1 MNGFLGFSTYRTF
14 SPYKLVQVK
23 LHHKVFGLRE
33 NEFLGT
39 KLNLEM
45 HIDPIMNNYVNN
57 HI

>member
-14 SPYKLVQVK
+14 SPYKLAQVK
-23 LHHKVFGLRE
+23 LHKVFGLRE